1 MKDAEAAG
9 HDDERIRMVGQGL
22 ATWLMEGAE
31 PEPETKAEVI
41 EFALGSLTAD
51 EVVLRARARYGL
63 PL

>member
-1 MKDAEAAG
+1 
-9 HDDERIRMVGQGL
+9 MVGQGL

-31 PEPETKAEVI
+31 PEPETKADVI